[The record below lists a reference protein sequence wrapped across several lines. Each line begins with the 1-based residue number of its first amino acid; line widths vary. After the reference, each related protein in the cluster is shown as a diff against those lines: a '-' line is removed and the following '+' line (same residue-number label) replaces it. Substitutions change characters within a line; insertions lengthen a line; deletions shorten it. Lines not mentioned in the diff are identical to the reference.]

1 VAKKIQTQLWLS
13 SSTHAALKKVAA
25 REGVSMTQ
33 LADDILTQ
41 YLPQRDADAIDRLKR
56 IAQLAGRTA

>member
-1 VAKKIQTQLWLS
+1 MAKKIQTQLWLS
-13 SSTHAALKKVAA
+13 ASTHAALKKVAA
-25 REGVSMTQ
+25 REGLSMTQ

-56 IAQLAGRTA
+56 IAQLAGQTA

>member
-1 VAKKIQTQLWLS
+1 
-13 SSTHAALKKVAA
+13 
-25 REGVSMTQ
+25 MTQ

-56 IAQLAGRTA
+56 IAQLAGQTA